1 MNKDG
6 NFIIK
11 PQFDDISYFSDSV
24 FLVKKDEKF
33 GLIALDGK
41 TILEPEFTLCDKWHS
56 VKADYAISI
65 NKEKLKWIVI
75 DGKSG
80 FVDEKGKILVEP
92 KFNFVSDFTNGFAV
106 VRLNGKFGLINTK
119 RDFFIEPEFDKIE
132 QLENIILISKNE
144 KYGIVSFS
152 GKILEPQFDSIQ
164 KSYNQKIFM
173 VEKDSKIGLVDKE
186 MQIIIEPKFDTV
198 SYKKK
203 IFYR

>member
-1 MNKDG
+1 M
-6 NFIIK
+6 
-11 PQFDDISYFSDSV
+11 
-24 FLVKKDEKF
+24 VKKDEKF
-33 GLIALDGK
+33 GLIALDRK
-41 TILEPEFTLCDKWHS
+41 TILEPKFTLCDKWHS
-56 VKADYAISI
+56 VKADYVIST

-80 FVDEKGKILVEP
+80 FVDEKGKIFVEP
-92 KFNFVSDFTNGFAV
+92 KFNFVSDFTNGFAK

-164 KSYNQKIFM
+164 KSYSQKIFM

-186 MQIIIEPKFDTV
+186 AQIIIEPKFDKV
-198 SYKKK
+198 SSYNKM

>member
-1 MNKDG
+1 M
-6 NFIIK
+6 
-11 PQFDDISYFSDSV
+11 
-24 FLVKKDEKF
+24 DE
-33 GLIALDGK
+33 
-41 TILEPEFTLCDKWHS
+41 
-56 VKADYAISI
+56 
-65 NKEKLKWIVI
+65 N
-75 DGKSG
+75 
-80 FVDEKGKILVEP
+80 GKIFVEP
-92 KFNFVSDFTNGFAV
+92 KFNFVSDFTNGFAE

-164 KSYNQKIFM
+164 KSYSQKIFM

-186 MQIIIEPKFDTV
+186 AQIIIEPKFDKV
-198 SYKKK
+198 SSYNKM